1 MGYDQHDQTIYV
13 PYNQHE
19 KEFHY
24 YIGACNNSNYEK
36 YMLTMGTL
44 FIKLPCV
51 KDTNGNAA
59 GFLFDSL
66 IIDADQLSKY
76 GSVYSVEF
84 GGLSNDI
91 QYGEYVGYNY
101 GLKKEETLVIAG
113 INENLDGV
121 NDSISNYMQGGKLV
135 ITKAQMEA
143 KQGKKLDS
151 VRYIRIRFQ
160 NVKGNAASNA
170 DFATKQAEGIKI
182 RVCGTTNVYADYE
195 DNSGLYSEAAFIRP
209 E

>member
-1 MGYDQHDQTIYV
+1 
-13 PYNQHE
+13 
-19 KEFHY
+19 
-24 YIGACNNSNYEK
+24 
-36 YMLTMGTL
+36 
-44 FIKLPCV
+44 
-51 KDTNGNAA
+51 
-59 GFLFDSL
+59 
-66 IIDADQLSKY
+66 
-76 GSVYSVEF
+76 
-84 GGLSNDI
+84 
-91 QYGEYVGYNY
+91 
-101 GLKKEETLVIAG
+101 
-113 INENLDGV
+113 
-121 NDSISNYMQGGKLV
+121 MQGGKLV

-209 E
+209 EQLQFYGYTANTSLEQIFKPAKSPAQSAKPYRTTMYVEKPHPYGFLQAIFEDTKLKDASGAPLNPNYGSRTAEGQYELLLFVIGE

>member
-1 MGYDQHDQTIYV
+1 M
-13 PYNQHE
+13 
-19 KEFHY
+19 
-24 YIGACNNSNYEK
+24 
-36 YMLTMGTL
+36 
-44 FIKLPCV
+44 
-51 KDTNGNAA
+51 
-59 GFLFDSL
+59 
-66 IIDADQLSKY
+66 
-76 GSVYSVEF
+76 YSVEF

-91 QYGEYVGYNY
+91 QYGEDVGYNY

-143 KQGKKLDS
+143 KQGKKLDG
-151 VRYIRIRFQ
+151 VRYIRIRFR

-170 DFATKQAEGIKI
+170 DFATMQAEGVKI

-209 E
+209 EQLQFYGYTANTSLEQIFSPAKSPAQSANRTGQQCMWKNRTRMVSFRQF